1 MGRHGHRGGRKHR
14 DRSPGSSDDDSL
26 DGSSNNKPQV
36 LLQQGGGQQQQQQH
50 QGGPPSSVMN
60 ILSAAMPNLRSA
72 HNRGGT
78 GPLWKNDQVHIW
90 RKDSVTIV
98 NLRNEKEILPGL
110 DSVMRQQE
118 KLPVPPRK
126 EVGSSSVDSHNASGA
141 PIPRNGAQGRT
152 TTTTS
157 APAPPPRVVD
167 DSGHAVQAYLKEQL
181 SRMHAKEPVA
191 MLGPHQSAL
200 GNPPPPPPPPPPTVA
215 ETAPQPSV
223 SATLFGDPMWSS
235 SAWDAFDQDKKPK
248 EGTSATS
255 DLEKQTLDVLSGILG
270 DLRQDAA
277 APPAPAPIA
286 AVGTS
291 TPPTPPFAAAQG
303 PWTVAAPGMSPQH
316 VPVAAVHGPPMQMQ
330 PGMKQPH
337 PMPQQ
342 MAQQVFMG
350 PNGMQYVT
358 YAASPQGFAG
368 FPAGMMPGQAMMY
381 PQGMQPMPGMQIV
394 QMPQGWAM
402 ATHPGQQPGKQMVQ
416 PGFQMAAAPAGVKTM
431 SLDEYNRLIQQQ
443 MAQQQHQQA
452 HMMQQQQQHQLLQQ
466 QQQQQ
471 QQHQQQQQQQQ
482 QQAAGGFTVSGS
494 SDGEP
499 RNASANGVNISA
511 RPFVPPRK

>member
-26 DGSSNNKPQV
+26 DGSTSIKPQ
-36 LLQQGGGQQQQQQH
+36 LLPQQQNGQQQQ
-50 QGGPPSSVMN
+50 GGPPASVMN

-110 DSVMRQQE
+110 DAVMRQQE

-126 EVGSSSVDSHNASGA
+126 EVGTTPTVDTQNASGI
-141 PIPRNGAQGRT
+141 PIPRNGLQART
-152 TTTTS
+152 N
-157 APAPPPRVVD
+157 APAPPPRLVD
-167 DSGHAVQAYLKEQL
+167 DSGHGVQAYLKEQL
-181 SRMHAKEPVA
+181 SRMHAKEPVP
-191 MLGPHQSAL
+191 MLAPHQSAL
-200 GNPPPPPPPPPPTVA
+200 GNPAPPPPPPPTVA
-215 ETAPQPSV
+215 ETTSQPAV
-223 SATLFGDPMWSS
+223 SATLFGDPLWSS

-248 EGTSATS
+248 EGSAGPS
-255 DLEKQTLDVLSGILG
+255 DSEKQTLDVLSGILG
-270 DLRQDAA
+270 DLRLDPS
-277 APPAPAPIA
+277 APPAPTPIA
-286 AVGTS
+286 AVGTT
-291 TPPTPPFAAAQG
+291 TPPTPPFGAAQG

-316 VPVAAVHGPPMQMQ
+316 VPLAGVHGPPMQMQ

-350 PNGMQYVT
+350 PNGVQYVAA
-358 YAASPQGFAG
+358 YAPPQGFAG
-368 FPAGMMPGQAMMY
+368 FPGAGMMPGQPMMY
-381 PQGMQPMPGMQIV
+381 PQGMQPMQGMQGMQIV

-402 ATHPGQQPGKQMVQ
+402 AAHPAQQPGKQMV
-416 PGFQMAAAPAGVKTM
+416 PAGFQAMPAPAGVKTM
-431 SLDEYNRLIQQQ
+431 TLDEYNRLIQQQ
-443 MAQQQHQQA
+443 MQAQQQHQL
-452 HMMQQQQQHQLLQQ
+452 MLQQQLVQ

-471 QQHQQQQQQQQ
+471 QQHQQQ

-499 RNASANGVNISA
+499 RNASANGVNIGA